1 MGNSSKGS
9 LWRKW
14 DLHVHTPHSHLHQN
28 FGKDFDSYAKQLF
41 RRAVANDIW
50 VIGITD
56 YFTIDGYKELRSLL
70 NDEDRLLNVC
80 DDKPETVRRVKGIRF
95 LPNIEFRLSTLVG
108 DSRVNFH
115 VIFSDEL
122 SVEDIEEN
130 FLHEL
135 DCLYAGSPQDT
146 DTTLKLRLRNI
157 ERLGQRL
164 KNEHEQFQGESDLT
178 VGMMNAVVDHS
189 QISKVLQTKGTLFR
203 GQYLLGLP
211 CDEDLSKLSWDGQDH
226 HVRKVLVQKSDFLF
240 AANPNTVAWALGR
253 KSSSLESHIN
263 EFKSRKPCFASS
275 DAHDFETMFVPSEGR
290 QTWIKADTT
299 FKGLWQVLNEPEHRV
314 FIGRRPPIFDRVRI
328 NPTRYIKSVC
338 IRKVGG
344 SSFDEHWFKSEIDL
358 NFGMVAIIG
367 NKGSGKSALADI
379 IGLVGNSTLEKHFS
393 FLNADKFRRPKH
405 NKAMHFECF
414 LTWQSGEVSDA
425 RNLAIP
431 TQPEE
436 VERIKYIP
444 QSYLEKICSDIGT
457 ARDTGFQHELET
469 AIFSGLMESD
479 RLGHG
484 TLQALIKFSSEE
496 INRKILLLKS
506 ELQNSIDALIDCN
519 DKSAPEYRKELEK
532 QILQL
537 ELELKSA
544 KSTRP
549 KDVQE
554 PPVQEA
560 TSQLNKDIRLARE
573 EVARVEEDFNKLQ
586 RQLSEL
592 KIQLAI
598 CKKLTAAAENIE
610 GHFQTSRTEM
620 VGYCAELNLD
630 VDELVTLKIDDEQI
644 LAKQQEIE
652 SIIEETEKQ
661 LDPDIDKTTAD
672 KKTQAESS
680 LRTLLVKL
688 EGPEKKYQHNL
699 KELAE
704 WQTRCN
710 SIEGDLDTKG
720 SLVFLR
726 NELTELDRLGK
737 EHQVSKDSCISKSVE
752 IFAEILQKKEMYEA
766 FHQPIQES
774 VDRHKL
780 VQKNLAF
787 SVAITPTEFHSSFL
801 NYIDQSRK
809 GSFNGVESGSL
820 LLKGILDESDFESAD
835 GIEHF
840 LDRLLNAISSY
851 SSGDDETITLSH
863 PKNQLR
869 KSSTLKQLYD
879 YIFGLEYLV
888 PQYALLWQGKQVD
901 QLSPGERG
909 TLLLIFYLLVD
920 KENCPLLI
928 DQPEENLDNQTVFN
942 VLVDAIKEAKCRR
955 QIIIVTHN
963 PNLAVVCDAEQI
975 IYAAMDK
982 EKGNAVEYVTGAIE
996 NARINKHLLDVLEG
1010 TRPAFHN
1017 RDSKYR
1023 PFDDQF
1029 YR

>member
-1 MGNSSKGS
+1 MGNSPKGS

-28 FGKDFDSYAKQLF
+28 FGHDFDSYAKQLF

-70 NDEDRLLNVC
+70 NNKDRLLKAC
-80 DDKPETVRRVKGIRF
+80 DYKPATVHRVKGILF

-115 VIFSDEL
+115 VIFSDEV

-135 DCLYAGSPQDT
+135 DCLYEGSPQET
-146 DTTLKLRLRNI
+146 DTSLKLRIRNI
-157 ERLGQRL
+157 EKLGQRL
-164 KNEHEQFQGESDLT
+164 KQEHKEFQKESDLA
-178 VGMMNAVVDHS
+178 VGMKNAVVDHS
-189 QISKVLQTKGTLFR
+189 QISKVLQRKGSLFR

-211 CDEDLSKLSWDGQDH
+211 SDEDLSKLKWDGQDH
-226 HVRKVLVQKSDFLF
+226 NVRKVLIQKSDFLF
-240 AANPNTVAWALGR
+240 AANPKTADWALGK

-263 EFKSRKPCFASS
+263 EFKSRKPCFSSS
-275 DAHDFETMFVPSEGR
+275 DAHAFEDMFVPSKGR
-290 QTWIKADTT
+290 HTWIKSDTT

-314 FIGRRPPIFDRVRI
+314 FIGEKPPIFDRVRSD
-328 NPTRYIKSVC
+328 PTRYIKSVC
-338 IRKVGG
+338 IRKVGD
-344 SSFDEHWFKSEIDL
+344 SSFDELWFRSELDL

-379 IGLVGNSTLEKHFS
+379 LGLAGNSTLENHFS
-393 FLNADKFRRPKH
+393 FLNAEKFRRPKY

-414 LTWQSGEVSDA
+414 LTWQSGEVSDV
-425 RNLAIP
+425 RNLDVA

-444 QSYLEKICSDIGT
+444 QSYLEKICSDVGT

-469 AIFSGLMESD
+469 AIFSGISESD
-479 RLGHG
+479 RLGQG
-484 TLQALIKFSSEE
+484 TLQGLIKFSSEE
-496 INRKILLLKS
+496 ISQKILLLKS
-506 ELQNSIDALIDCN
+506 ELQNSIEALIVCN
-519 DKSAPEYRKELEK
+519 DKSAPEFRKELGK
-532 QILQL
+532 QISQL
-537 ELELKSA
+537 ELELESA
-544 KSTRP
+544 KLAKP
-549 KDVQE
+549 KDVE
-554 PPVQEA
+554 KPPVQEA
-560 TSQLNKDIRLARE
+560 TNQLNKDILLARE
-573 EVARVEEDFNKLQ
+573 EVDRVEEGLSNLE

-598 CKKLTAAAENIE
+598 CKKLAAATENLR

-620 VGYCAELNLD
+620 AGYCAGLNLD
-630 VDELVTLKIDDEQI
+630 VDDLATLKIDEKQI
-644 LAKQQEIE
+644 LAKQKKIE
-652 SIIEETEKQ
+652 SRIKETEKQ
-661 LDPDIDKTTAD
+661 LNPDIAETTAE
-672 KKTQAESS
+672 KKTQAEIS
-680 LRTLLVKL
+680 LRKLLFKL
-688 EGPEKKYQHNL
+688 EGPERKYQHYL
-699 KELAE
+699 KQLAE
-704 WQTRCN
+704 WKTRCN
-710 SIEGDLDTKG
+710 SIEGNLDTQG
-720 SLVFLR
+720 SLAFLK
-726 NELTELDRLGK
+726 NELTELDQAGK
-737 EHQVSKDSCISKSVE
+737 AHQTSKESCISKSVE
-752 IFAEILQKKEMYEA
+752 IFSEILRKKEMYEE

-780 VQKNLAF
+780 VQKNLTF
-787 SVAITPTEFHSSFL
+787 SVAINPTEFHSSFL
-801 NYIDQSRK
+801 NHIDQSRK

-820 LLKGILDESDFESAD
+820 LLKGILDESDFESPD

-840 LDRLLNAISSY
+840 LNRLLNAISSY
-851 SSGDDETITLSH
+851 STGDETITLPH
-863 PKNQLR
+863 PKSQLR
-869 KSSTLKQLYD
+869 KGSTLKQLYD

-942 VLVDAIKEAKCRR
+942 VLVDAIKEAKFRR

-982 EKGNAVEYVTGAIE
+982 EKGNAVEYVTGSIE
-996 NARINKHLLDVLEG
+996 NPSINKHLLDVLEG